1 MRPPEEV
8 RMDLVRQWLT
18 KAGGD
23 LDAARILL
31 SDDRSFLNIVGFHCQ
46 QAAEKYLKAF
56 LTDRQVDFPKTHNL
70 GELLDLLVKVDAPL
84 ADSLR
89 SLTILTPYGVETRYP
104 GDAPDPSRAEAEAA
118 LGLAEKARGAILSA
132 LNLPPSI

>member
-1 MRPPEEV
+1 V

>member
-8 RMDLVRQWLT
+8 RRDLIRQWLS
-18 KAGGD
+18 KADGD

-31 SDDRSFLNIVGFHCQ
+31 FEDRSFLNIVGFHCQ

-70 GELLDLLVKVDAPL
+70 GELLDLIERVDEPL

-89 SLTILTPYGVETRYP
+89 SITILNPYGVETRYP
-104 GDAPDPSRAEAEAA
+104 GDAPDPSRAEAEVA
-118 LGLAEKARGAILSA
+118 LGLAEKARGAILGA
-132 LNLPPSI
+132 LNLPPGV